1 MRKGVAITVGVEN
14 AAIVGSDNYA
24 LQAAVDYVSG
34 LGGGT
39 VSIGAGVYEMED
51 SLHLHS
57 NVTVIGTGKDTV
69 LRKGS
74 GHISPLITD
83 GDYGEEQ
90 ITVVDGSGFKVGM
103 GVTVGDDR
111 SGGFHTTVGTIIARV
126 DEQYLYHQQSTSS
139 RLHGTQ

>member
-1 MRKGVAITVGVEN
+1 MAWEN
-14 AAIVGSDNYA
+14 AAIVGSDNRA

-39 VSIGAGVYEMED
+39 VRIGAGVYEMED

-57 NVTVIGTGKDTV
+57 NVTVIGAGKDTI

-74 GHISPLITD
+74 GHLSGLVTD

-90 ITVVDGSGFKVGM
+90 ITVEDGAGLKVGM
-103 GVTVGDDR
+103 GVTVGR
-111 SGGFHTTVGTIIARV
+111 
-126 DEQYLYHQQSTSS
+126 
-139 RLHGTQ
+139 